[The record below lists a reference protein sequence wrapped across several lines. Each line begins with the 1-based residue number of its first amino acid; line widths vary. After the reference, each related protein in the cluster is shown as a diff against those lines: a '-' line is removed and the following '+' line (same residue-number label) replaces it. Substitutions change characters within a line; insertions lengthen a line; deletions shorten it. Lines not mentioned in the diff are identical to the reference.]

1 MALDL
6 FILGVAVCV
15 TAAIVVVVAW
25 SLYNLFVALTGLA
38 GGSSRQEMKDI
49 LHETE
54 ARHSF
59 SIIVP
64 VKDEEVV
71 LPRLINSVIGLRYP
85 KSKYEV
91 LLVEDGSVDGTAE
104 LCAEYARHYPETIR
118 YIHLEYSD
126 GKPSALNAALQ
137 SARGEIVGVLDADSV
152 ADTDLLLVA
161 DKMFSTRDANAI
173 QGMPSSINPGQNM
186 LTRVASLEEAAWF
199 GALMRGKERLGL
211 FVPLTGSCQFVR
223 ASDLRQI
230 GGWDAH
236 SLAEDVDLA
245 ARIVENGGKVG
256 FAAAV
261 SSKQE
266 TPSSLS
272 QLVRQRIR
280 WYRGYMESA
289 LRYGR
294 LIRIPSRVCLD
305 AELTLMGPYI
315 LSASLFAYGLS
326 LALCF
331 FDGGSLLQFPA
342 WIMTSITTVVLL
354 ALGLALMFMVKP
366 RRLSNLAWVP
376 LIYAYW
382 CLQGVIA
389 TCALGLMVLR
399 RPRVWSRT
407 RKTGSVTDP
416 LSKDQRLRSSA
427 NGEVTIG

>member
-1 MALDL
+1 MTFGP
-6 FILGVAVCV
+6 FILGLAVCV

-25 SLYNLFVALTGLA
+25 SLYNLLVALMGLA
-38 GGSSRQEMKDI
+38 RSSSKERIGDVIDETQARQSI
-49 LHETE
+49 
-54 ARHSF
+54 

-64 VKDEEVV
+64 VKDEEIV
-71 LPRLINSVIGLRYP
+71 LPRLVNSAIGLRYP
-85 KSKYEV
+85 KSEYEV
-91 LLVEDGSVDGTAE
+91 LLVEDGSVDGTPE
-104 LCAEYARHYPETIR
+104 LCAKYARQYPETIR
-118 YIHLEYSD
+118 YIHLENSD

-152 ADTDLLLVA
+152 PEDDLLLAV
-161 DKMFSTRDANAI
+161 DKEFSTRDVTAI
-173 QGMPSSINPGQNM
+173 QGMPSSINPHQNM

-199 GALMRGKERLGL
+199 SALMRGKESLSL

-223 ASDLRQI
+223 ASDLRQM
-230 GGWDAH
+230 GGWDPH
-236 SLAEDVDLA
+236 SLAEDADLA

-266 TPSSLS
+266 TPSSLP
-272 QLVRQRIR
+272 QLARQRIR
-280 WYRGYMESA
+280 WYRGYMETA

-294 LIRIPSRVCLD
+294 LLKTFSRVCLD
-305 AELTLMGPYI
+305 AELTLVGPYV
-315 LSASLFAYGLS
+315 LSASLFVYALS
-326 LALCF
+326 LALCY

-342 WIMTSITTVVLL
+342 WVMTSITTSVLL
-354 ALGLALMFMVKP
+354 ALGLALMLTVKP

-382 CLQGVIA
+382 CLQGLIA
-389 TCALGLMVLR
+389 TFALGLMVTR

-416 LSKDQRLRSSA
+416 L
-427 NGEVTIG
+427 